1 MKLIQAGPRSA
12 KIAIVGEFPSKQD
25 MEEGKPFSG
34 GSAYILDKMLGRA
47 GIYRHECFVTNVVHD
62 RPVITGSYQPD
73 FSAFSRKDNQTKL
86 LLGMLQLKKDL
97 TEVCPNVVLAMG
109 EGALK
114 ILTNKVGIGKWRGSI
129 LPSGLIPGLKVIG
142 SYTPQFV
149 NQTYDYKA
157 IVEFDMKRVK
167 EESKSPNIHYPER
180 HIYMPDGYVTRRSNG
195 TDWVTT
201 QEHYDVQAIVE
212 EMLQAEA
219 LGTDIECYQNPNG
232 TWSLACVGFSDRKE
246 RALVIAADSGTNMAV
261 IRRLCE
267 SPVRKVMQNGT
278 FDYTVLSDVGI
289 MCENF
294 TYDTMLA
301 MHSLFAECAGGGDEM
316 AVLRGKKRQSAFAKG
331 LAFQTSIFTREPFY
345 KDDGKLWKI
354 DGDKNMFYRY
364 NGLDCC
370 VTKEI
375 QEVQTKELSHHPGG
389 WQMFDHSMG
398 LVHPVIRANK
408 RGLKVDLASRAEMKE
423 RYTSEI
429 KRLQQVL
436 DIFAGGPLN
445 VKSTP
450 EVQALLYDK
459 LKLPKQYKKRKKA
472 DGTFEKTVTADKDAL
487 NELAAK
493 HSNPALLT
501 ILKIRERRDLIE
513 RYLDVKLDTDGRM
526 RSSVDLTGTRTGR
539 LAYRASLS
547 GSGTN
552 LQNQPEEL
560 RQMYIA
566 DDGMV
571 FIYSDYSQAEAR
583 VVAHYANCH
592 GLIDLFEDPTR
603 DIHCENAARIF
614 GRRIPKLVQ
623 DGGDVLPE
631 ERYLAKRVVH
641 ASNYGMGPDRLVQIV
656 NQDAETTGVRIDLA
670 TAKFLLE
677 TYFSIYPELKSIFW
691 ANVEHELAH
700 SRTLINPFG
709 WGRVFYGRLDNQTA
723 KNEAYAHKPQ
733 STVGVLCGE
742 AWIRA
747 DRNLTPIGAEVLVN
761 VHDALLS
768 QVPVAK
774 LDESIALI
782 GEAMDIPLTINGRQ
796 FKIPVDF
803 QVGFNWGHKGKD
815 GSNPRGLQKVSA
827 WKKDFAA

>member
-1 MKLIQAGPRSA
+1 M
-12 KIAIVGEFPSKQD
+12 IVGEFPSKQD
-25 MEEGKPFSG
+25 VQENTPFSG
-34 GSAYILDKMLGRA
+34 GVGAVLNKMLGRA
-47 GIYRHECFVTNVVHD
+47 NIYRHECFITYVAHE
-62 RPVITGSYQPD
+62 RPEISGSYQPT
-73 FSAFSRKDNQTKL
+73 FANYMNKTNQL
-86 LLGMLQLKKDL
+86 RLFQGIIQLKKDIE
-97 TEVCPNVVLAMG
+97 EVQPNIIIALG
-109 EGALK
+109 DGALK
-114 ILTNKVGIGKWRGSI
+114 ILTNKVGIGKWRGSL
-129 LPSGLIPGLKVIG
+129 LPCTIAAGHKVVG
-142 SYTPQFV
+142 TYTPMFV
-149 NQTYDYKA
+149 IQTYDYKA
-157 IVEFDMKRVK
+157 IVEFDLIRARK
-167 EESKSPNIHYPER
+167 ESKNRLIEYPAR
-180 HIYMPDGYVTRRSNG
+180 TIYMPDGWVTRRVG
-195 TDWVTT
+195 TEWTVQ
-201 QEHYDVQAIVE
+201 QEPYDVNELIE
-212 EMLQAEA
+212 ELLRADW
-219 LGTDIECYQNPNG
+219 LSTDIECYQTPSG
-232 TWSLACVGFSDRKE
+232 TWELACVGFSDTHD
-246 RALVIAADSGTNMAV
+246 RALVLAADSGTNMAL

-267 SPVRKVMQNGT
+267 SSVPKVMQNGT
-278 FDYTVLSDVGI
+278 FDYTVLSEVGI
-289 MCENF
+289 ICENF
-294 TYDTMLA
+294 TWDTMLA
-301 MHSLFAECAGGGDEM
+301 HHALYAESASGDDEM
-316 AVLRGKKRQSAFAKG
+316 AALRGKKRQSAFAKG
-331 LAFQTSIFTREPFY
+331 LAFQTSIYTKEPFY

-375 QEVQTKELSHHPGG
+375 RDVQAVELPAHPGG
-389 WQMFDHSMG
+389 MQMFKHSMG

-408 RGLKVDLASRAEMKE
+408 RGLKVDLASRASMKKK
-423 RYTSEI
+423 YLDEI
-429 KRLQQVL
+429 GRLQQVL

-472 DGTFEKTVTADKDAL
+472 DGTFHKTVTADKDAL

-493 HSNPALLT
+493 HVNPALLT

-513 RYLDVKLDTDGRM
+513 RYLDVKLDDDGRM

-583 VVAHYANCH
+583 VVAHYAQCR
-592 GLIDLFEDPTR
+592 GLIELFEDPTR

-614 GRRIPKLVQ
+614 GRRFPKLVEH
-623 DGGDVLPE
+623 GGDVLPE

-656 NQDAETTGVRIDLA
+656 NQDAETTGVRIDLEK
-670 TAKFLLE
+670 AKFLLDM
-677 TYFSIYPELKSIFW
+677 YFAIYPELKFNFW
-691 ANVEHELAH
+691 RGVEAELAQ

-747 DRNLTPIGAEVLVN
+747 DEGFKNTGGEVLVN

-768 QVPVAK
+768 QVPVK
-774 LDESIALI
+774 ELDSSIEI
-782 GEAMDIPLTINGRQ
+782 IRNAMDIPLTIHGNT

-803 QVGFNWGHKGKD
+803 QVGYNWGHKGKD
-815 GSNPRGLQKVSA
+815 GSNPRGLQKVSD